1 MKRHLTLLILG
12 TLLFSIS
19 LRAQTQLNEV
29 VVSSPRLNV
38 PFSEDSKSVTVI
50 TAKQIAETPVTSLAD
65 LLRFQ
70 AGVDV
75 LQQGIEGANADIYL
89 RGGTYSQVLL
99 LIDGIRVDDP
109 QTGHHTL
116 NSALPLEVIE
126 RIEIV
131 KGPAARIY
139 GQNAFTGA
147 INIVTKKVGSNK
159 VTLTDRI
166 GSFDTDQF
174 GITAQHAGEKL
185 QHIAH
190 VSLQESDGYRYNT
203 DFQNFNVFTKSNLAA
218 GANRLSLMTMFTERK
233 FGANGFYRATSAK
246 DQYEE
251 TQSSLV
257 ALTSTVSSENQKWT
271 WTTRVFWKRGQ
282 DEYVYVRSNPSV
294 FRNLHI
300 TNRLGAS
307 VDVKN
312 TNAWGAT
319 GVGVELSSVNIQS
332 NNLGDRNRTITHLFF
347 EHRFSSGTLD
357 ITPGFAWSNYS
368 DMGGFFYPGIDVGYR
383 LGQNLKLTYN
393 TGYTYRIPTYTDLY
407 YLSPTTKGNANLLP
421 EEALS
426 HEISLR
432 YKAKNWSI
440 ETAIFKRNG
449 ENLIDFVKKS
459 PNDEAWIAENISG
472 KITTVGGELN
482 AQWRYRIGKQTY
494 SLGVSYAYLEDDYI
508 KSVYSKYALN
518 FLKHDVNVNLTKQFT
533 PRFTSTASYRYA
545 KRALGENYQLFNL
558 QLSYTLNT
566 KWRMEL
572 QGRNL
577 FDVTYFENL
586 IPMPKAHGLISLH
599 YTL

>member
-1 MKRHLTLLILG
+1 MKRSNIILYCCTLT
-12 TLLFSIS
+12 FS
-19 LRAQTQLNEV
+19 LVLTAQTQLNEV
-29 VVSSPRLNV
+29 VVSSPRLNI

-50 TAKQIAETPVTSLAD
+50 TAEQIANIPVTSLAD

-116 NSALPLEVIE
+116 NSALPLDVIE

-147 INIVTKKVGSNK
+147 INIVTKMADASK
-159 VTLTDRI
+159 VTFTNQK
-166 GSFDTDQF
+166 GSFGTDQF
-174 GITAQHAGEKL
+174 GITAQHTGEKL

-190 VSLQESDGYRYNT
+190 ASLQESDGYRYNT
-203 DFQNFNVFTKSNLAA
+203 DFQNFHVFTKSNLAI
-218 GANRLSLMTMFTERK
+218 GANQLSLMTMFTERK
-233 FGANGFYRATSAK
+233 FGANGFYRAVTAI

-257 ALTSTVSSENQKWT
+257 ALTNTIASENQKWV
-271 WTTRVFWKRGQ
+271 WTPRVFWKRGQ
-282 DEYVYVRSNPSV
+282 DEYIYIRNNPSV

-319 GVGVELSSVNIQS
+319 GLGVEFSSVNIQS
-332 NNLGDRNRTITHLFF
+332 NNLGDKNRSITHLFF
-347 EHRFSSGTLD
+347 EHRFSSGALD
-357 ITPGFAWSNYS
+357 ITPGFAWSNYT
-368 DMGGFFYPGIDVGYR
+368 DMGDFFYPGIDVGYR

-393 TGYTYRIPTYTDLY
+393 TGYTYRIPTYTDLFY
-407 YLSPTTKGNANLLP
+407 SSRTTKGYADLLP

-426 HEISLR
+426 HEVSLR
-432 YKAKNWSI
+432 YKAKNWSV
-440 ETAIFKRNG
+440 ETAVFKRDG
-449 ENLIDFVKKS
+449 ENLIDFVKQS
-459 PNDEAWIAENISG
+459 PSDEAWIAENISG
-472 KITTVGGELN
+472 KITTIGGELN
-482 AQWRYRIGKQTY
+482 AEWRYRIGKQTH
-494 SLGVSYAYLEDDYI
+494 SLALSYAYLEDDYI

-518 FLKHDVNVNLTKQFT
+518 FLKHDVNINLTKQFT
-533 PRFTSTASYRYA
+533 SRFASTASYRYA

-558 QLSYTLNT
+558 QLSYTVAPN
-566 KWRMEL
+566 WRMEL

-577 FDVTYFENL
+577 FDVTYYENL
-586 IPMPKAHGLISLH
+586 IPMPKAHGLISLQ

>member
-1 MKRHLTLLILG
+1 MNILKPFLG
-12 TLLFSIS
+12 LVFIWITSNGF
-19 LRAQTQLNEV
+19 AQTQLNEV
-29 VVSSPRLNV
+29 VVSSPRLNI

-75 LQQGIEGANADIYL
+75 LQQGLEGANADIYL

-147 INIVTKKVGSNK
+147 INIVTKKVDTSK
-159 VTLTDRI
+159 VTLTERI

-203 DFQNFNVFTKSNLAA
+203 DFQNFHVFTKSNLDV
-218 GANRLSLMTMFTERK
+218 GTNRLSLMTMFTERK
-233 FGANGFYRATSAK
+233 FGANGFYRAITAK

-257 ALTSTVSSENQKWT
+257 ALTSTIASENQKWT
-271 WTTRVFWKRGQ
+271 WTPRIFWKRGQ
-282 DEYVYVRSNPSV
+282 DEYIYFRNNPSGG
-294 FRNLHI
+294 RNFHI

-312 TNAWGAT
+312 TNTWGAT
-319 GVGVELSSVNIQS
+319 GLGVEFSNVNIQS
-332 NNLGDRNRTITHLFF
+332 NNIGDKNRTIAHLFF
-347 EHRFSSGTLD
+347 EHRFTTGALD

-368 DMGGFFYPGIDVGYR
+368 DMGDFFYPGIDMGYR

-407 YLSPTTKGNANLLP
+407 YLSTTTIGNPDLLP

-432 YKAKNWSI
+432 YKGKNFSI
-440 ETAIFKRNG
+440 ETAVFKRDG
-449 ENLIDFVKKS
+449 ENLIDFVKQS
-459 PNDEAWIAENISG
+459 PSDTAWVAENISG

-482 AQWRYRIGKQTY
+482 AQWRYRIGKQTHT
-494 SLGVSYAYLEDDYI
+494 LGVSYAYLEDDYI

-518 FLKHDVNVNLTKQFT
+518 FLQDDININLTKQFT
-533 PRFTSTASYRYA
+533 SRFASTASYRYA

-558 QLSYTLNT
+558 QLTYTLNS

>member
-1 MKRHLTLLILG
+1 MKHQIALFVLG
-12 TLLFSIS
+12 GIFFTIS
-19 LRAQTQLNEV
+19 LVAQTQLDEV
-29 VVSSPRLNV
+29 VVSSPRLNI

-50 TAKQIAETPVTSLAD
+50 TAKQIADAPVTSLAD

-70 AGVDV
+70 AGIDV
-75 LQQGIEGANADIYL
+75 LQQGVEGANADIYL

-147 INIVTKKVGSNK
+147 INIVTKKVDDSK

-174 GITAQHAGEKL
+174 GVTAQHAGEKV

-203 DFQNFNVFTKSNLAA
+203 DFQNFHVFTKSNLAP
-218 GANRLSLMTMFTERK
+218 GTNRLSLMTMFTERK
-233 FGANGFYRATSAK
+233 FGANGFYRAVTAK

-257 ALTSTVSSENQKWT
+257 ALTSAVSSENQKWI
-271 WTTRVFWKRGQ
+271 WTPRVFWKRGQ
-282 DEYVYVRSNPSV
+282 DEYVYIRSNPSV
-294 FRNLHI
+294 FRNVHI

-319 GVGVELSSVNIQS
+319 GLGIEFSTVNIQS
-332 NNLGDRNRTITHLFF
+332 NNLGDKNRSIAHLFF
-347 EHRFSSGTLD
+347 EHRFSTGTID

-368 DMGGFFYPGIDVGYR
+368 DMGDFFYPGIDVGYR
-383 LGQNLKLTYN
+383 LGQNLKLTFN
-393 TGYTYRIPTYTDLY
+393 TGYTYRIPTYTDLFY
-407 YLSPTTKGNANLLP
+407 VSSTTIGNPDLMP

-426 HEISLR
+426 HEVSLR
-432 YKAKNWSI
+432 YKTSNWSI
-440 ETAIFKRNG
+440 ETSVFKRDG

-459 PNDEAWIAENISG
+459 PSDVAWVAENISG
-472 KITTVGGELN
+472 KITTIGGELSTE
-482 AQWRYRIGKQTY
+482 WRYRIGKQTHT
-494 SLGVSYAYLEDDYI
+494 LALSYAYLEDDYI

-518 FLKHDVNVNLTKQFT
+518 FLRHDVNVNLTKQLT
-533 PRFTSTASYRYA
+533 PRCTSTASYRYA
-545 KRALGENYQLFNL
+545 KRALGDNYQLFNL
-558 QLSYTLNT
+558 QLSYSLDS
-566 KWRMEL
+566 KWRIEL

-586 IPMPKAHGLISLH
+586 IPMPKAHGLISLY

>member
-1 MKRHLTLLILG
+1 MKHQIALFVLG
-12 TLLFSIS
+12 GIFFTIS
-19 LRAQTQLNEV
+19 LVAQTQLDEV
-29 VVSSPRLNV
+29 VVSSPRLNI

-50 TAKQIAETPVTSLAD
+50 TAKQIADAPVTSLAD

-70 AGVDV
+70 AGIDV
-75 LQQGIEGANADIYL
+75 LQQGVEGANADIYL

-147 INIVTKKVGSNK
+147 INIVTKKVDDSK

-174 GITAQHAGEKL
+174 GVTAQHAGEKV

-203 DFQNFNVFTKSNLAA
+203 DFQNFHVFTKSNLAP
-218 GANRLSLMTMFTERK
+218 GTNRLSLMTMFTERK
-233 FGANGFYRATSAK
+233 FGANGFYRAVTAK

-257 ALTSTVSSENQKWT
+257 ALTSAVSSENQKWI
-271 WTTRVFWKRGQ
+271 WTPRVFWKRGQ
-282 DEYVYVRSNPSV
+282 DEYVYIRSNPSV
-294 FRNLHI
+294 FRNVHI

-319 GVGVELSSVNIQS
+319 GLGIEFSTVNIQS
-332 NNLGDRNRTITHLFF
+332 NNLGDKNRSIAHLFF
-347 EHRFSSGTLD
+347 EHRFSTGTID

-368 DMGGFFYPGIDVGYR
+368 DMGDFFYPGIDVGYR
-383 LGQNLKLTYN
+383 LGQNLKLTFN
-393 TGYTYRIPTYTDLY
+393 TGYTYRIPTYTDLFY
-407 YLSPTTKGNANLLP
+407 VSPTTIGNPDLMP

-426 HEISLR
+426 HEVSLR
-432 YKAKNWSI
+432 YKTNNWSI
-440 ETAIFKRNG
+440 ETSVFKRDG

-459 PNDEAWIAENISG
+459 PSDVAWVAENISG
-472 KITTVGGELN
+472 KITTIGGELSTE
-482 AQWRYRIGKQTY
+482 WRYRIGKQTHT
-494 SLGVSYAYLEDDYI
+494 LALSYAYLEDDYI

-518 FLKHDVNVNLTKQFT
+518 FLRHDVNVNLTKQLT
-533 PRFTSTASYRYA
+533 PRCTSTASYRYA
-545 KRALGENYQLFNL
+545 KRALGDNYQLFNL
-558 QLSYTLNT
+558 QLSYSLDS
-566 KWRMEL
+566 KWRIEL

-586 IPMPKAHGLISLH
+586 IPMPKAHGLISLY

>member
-1 MKRHLTLLILG
+1 M
-12 TLLFSIS
+12 
-19 LRAQTQLNEV
+19 
-29 VVSSPRLNV
+29 
-38 PFSEDSKSVTVI
+38 
-50 TAKQIAETPVTSLAD
+50 
-65 LLRFQ
+65 
-70 AGVDV
+70 DV
-75 LQQGIEGANADIYL
+75 LQQGLEGANADIYL

-147 INIVTKKVGSNK
+147 INIVTKKVDTSK

-203 DFQNFNVFTKSNLAA
+203 DFQNFHVFTKSNLDV
-218 GANRLSLMTMFTERK
+218 GTNRLSLMTMFTERK
-233 FGANGFYRATSAK
+233 FGANGFYRAITAK

-257 ALTSTVSSENQKWT
+257 ALTSTIASENQKWT
-271 WTTRVFWKRGQ
+271 WTPRIFWKRGQ
-282 DEYVYVRSNPSV
+282 DEYIYIRNNPSV

-300 TNRLGAS
+300 TNRLGTS
-307 VDVKN
+307 VDLKN

-319 GVGVELSSVNIQS
+319 GLGVEFSSVNIQS
-332 NNLGDRNRTITHLFF
+332 NNLGDKNRTIAHLFF
-347 EHRFSSGTLD
+347 EHRFTTGALD

-368 DMGGFFYPGIDVGYR
+368 DMGDFFYPGIDMGYR

-407 YLSPTTKGNANLLP
+407 YLSTTTIGNPDLLP

-432 YKAKNWSI
+432 YKGKNFSI
-440 ETAIFKRNG
+440 ETAVFKRDG
-449 ENLIDFVKKS
+449 ENLIDFVKQS
-459 PNDEAWIAENISG
+459 PSDTAWVAENISG

-482 AQWRYRIGKQTY
+482 AQWRYRIGKQTHT
-494 SLGVSYAYLEDDYI
+494 LGVSYAYLEDDYI

-518 FLKHDVNVNLTKQFT
+518 FLQHDININLTKQFT
-533 PRFTSTASYRYA
+533 SRFASTASYRYA

-558 QLSYTLNT
+558 QLTYTLNS

>member
-1 MKRHLTLLILG
+1 MKHQIALFVLG
-12 TLLFSIS
+12 GIFFTIS
-19 LRAQTQLNEV
+19 LVAQTQLDEV
-29 VVSSPRLNV
+29 VVSSPRLNI

-50 TAKQIAETPVTSLAD
+50 TAKQIADAPVTSLAD

-70 AGVDV
+70 AGIDV
-75 LQQGIEGANADIYL
+75 LQQGVEGANADIYL

-147 INIVTKKVGSNK
+147 INIVTKKVDDSK

-174 GITAQHAGEKL
+174 GVTAQHAGEKV

-203 DFQNFNVFTKSNLAA
+203 DFQNFHVFTKSNLAP
-218 GANRLSLMTMFTERK
+218 GTNRLSLMTMFTERK
-233 FGANGFYRATSAK
+233 FGANGFYRAVTAK

-257 ALTSTVSSENQKWT
+257 ALTSAVSSENQKWI
-271 WTTRVFWKRGQ
+271 WTPRVFWKRGQ
-282 DEYVYVRSNPSV
+282 DEYVYIRSNPSV
-294 FRNLHI
+294 FRNVHI

-319 GVGVELSSVNIQS
+319 GLGIEFSTVNIQS
-332 NNLGDRNRTITHLFF
+332 NNLGDKNRSIAHLFF
-347 EHRFSSGTLD
+347 EHRFSTGTID
-357 ITPGFAWSNYS
+357 ITPGFAWSNYT
-368 DMGGFFYPGIDVGYR
+368 DMGDFFYPGIDVGYR
-383 LGQNLKLTYN
+383 LGQNLKLTFN
-393 TGYTYRIPTYTDLY
+393 TGYTYRIPTYTDLFY
-407 YLSPTTKGNANLLP
+407 VSSTTIGNPDLMP

-426 HEISLR
+426 HEVSLR
-432 YKAKNWSI
+432 YKTSNWSI
-440 ETAIFKRNG
+440 ETSVFKRDG

-459 PNDEAWIAENISG
+459 PSDVAWVAENISG
-472 KITTVGGELN
+472 KITTIGGELSTE
-482 AQWRYRIGKQTY
+482 WRYRIGKQTHT
-494 SLGVSYAYLEDDYI
+494 LALSYAYLEDDYI

-518 FLKHDVNVNLTKQFT
+518 FLRHDVNVNLSKQLT
-533 PRFTSTASYRYA
+533 PRCTSTASYRYA
-545 KRALGENYQLFNL
+545 KRALGDNYQLFNL
-558 QLSYTLNT
+558 QLSYSLDS
-566 KWRMEL
+566 KWRVEL

-586 IPMPKAHGLISLH
+586 IPMPRAHGLISLY

>member
-1 MKRHLTLLILG
+1 MKHQIALFVLG
-12 TLLFSIS
+12 GIFFTIS
-19 LRAQTQLNEV
+19 LVAQTQLDEV
-29 VVSSPRLNV
+29 VVSSPRLNI

-50 TAKQIAETPVTSLAD
+50 TAKQIADAPVTSLAD

-70 AGVDV
+70 AGIDV
-75 LQQGIEGANADIYL
+75 LQQGVEGANADIYL

-147 INIVTKKVGSNK
+147 INIVTKKVDDSK

-174 GITAQHAGEKL
+174 GVTAQHAGEKV

-203 DFQNFNVFTKSNLAA
+203 DFQNFHVFTKSNLAPET
-218 GANRLSLMTMFTERK
+218 NRLSLMTMFTERK
-233 FGANGFYRATSAK
+233 FGANGFYRAVTAK

-257 ALTSTVSSENQKWT
+257 ALTSAVSSENQKWI
-271 WTTRVFWKRGQ
+271 WTPRVFWKRGQ
-282 DEYVYVRSNPSV
+282 DEYVYIRSNPSV
-294 FRNLHI
+294 FRNVHI

-319 GVGVELSSVNIQS
+319 GLGIEFSTVNIQS
-332 NNLGDRNRTITHLFF
+332 NNLGDKNRSIAHLFF
-347 EHRFSSGTLD
+347 EHRFSSGTID

-368 DMGGFFYPGIDVGYR
+368 DMGDFFYPGIDVGYR
-383 LGQNLKLTYN
+383 IGQNLKLTFN
-393 TGYTYRIPTYTDLY
+393 TGYTYRIPTYTDLFY
-407 YLSPTTKGNANLLP
+407 VSSTTIGNPDLMP

-426 HEISLR
+426 HEVSLR
-432 YKAKNWSI
+432 YKTSNWSI
-440 ETAIFKRNG
+440 ETSVFKRDG

-459 PNDEAWIAENISG
+459 PSDVAWVAENISG
-472 KITTVGGELN
+472 KITTIGGELST
-482 AQWRYRIGKQTY
+482 QWRYRIGKQTHT
-494 SLGVSYAYLEDDYI
+494 LALSYAYLEDDYI

-518 FLKHDVNVNLTKQFT
+518 FLRHDVNVNLTKQLT
-533 PRFTSTASYRYA
+533 PRCTSTASYRYA

-558 QLSYTLNT
+558 QLSYSLDSR
-566 KWRMEL
+566 WRVEL

-586 IPMPKAHGLISLH
+586 IPMPKAHGLISLY

>member
-1 MKRHLTLLILG
+1 MKHQIALFVLG
-12 TLLFSIS
+12 GIFFTIS

-29 VVSSPRLNV
+29 VVSSPRLNI

-50 TAKQIAETPVTSLAD
+50 TAKQIADAPSTSLAD

-70 AGVDV
+70 AGIDV
-75 LQQGIEGANADIYL
+75 LQQGVEGANADIYL

-147 INIVTKKVGSNK
+147 INVVTKKVDDSK

-174 GITAQHAGEKL
+174 GVTAQHAGEKV

-203 DFQNFNVFTKSNLAA
+203 DFQNFHVFTKSNLAPET
-218 GANRLSLMTMFTERK
+218 NRLSLMTMFTERK
-233 FGANGFYRATSAK
+233 FGANGFYRAVTAK

-257 ALTSTVSSENQKWT
+257 ALTSAVSSENQKWI
-271 WTTRVFWKRGQ
+271 WTPRVFWKRGQ
-282 DEYVYVRSNPSV
+282 DEYVYIRSNPSV
-294 FRNLHI
+294 FRNVHI

-319 GVGVELSSVNIQS
+319 GLGIEFSTVNIQS
-332 NNLGDRNRTITHLFF
+332 NNLGDKNRSIAHLFF
-347 EHRFSSGTLD
+347 EHRFSSGTID

-368 DMGGFFYPGIDVGYR
+368 DMGDFFYPGIDVGYR
-383 LGQNLKLTYN
+383 IGQNLKLTFN
-393 TGYTYRIPTYTDLY
+393 TGYTYRIPTYTDLFY
-407 YLSPTTKGNANLLP
+407 VSSTTIGNPDLMP

-426 HEISLR
+426 HEVSLR
-432 YKAKNWSI
+432 YKTSNWSI
-440 ETAIFKRNG
+440 ETSVFKRDG

-459 PNDEAWIAENISG
+459 PSDVAWVAENISG
-472 KITTVGGELN
+472 KITTIGGELST
-482 AQWRYRIGKQTY
+482 QWRYRIGKQTHT
-494 SLGVSYAYLEDDYI
+494 LALSYAYLEDDYI

-518 FLKHDVNVNLTKQFT
+518 FLRHDVNVNLTKQLT
-533 PRFTSTASYRYA
+533 PRCTSTASYRYA

-558 QLSYTLNT
+558 QLSYSLDSR
-566 KWRMEL
+566 WRVEL

-586 IPMPKAHGLISLH
+586 IPMPKAHGLISLY

>member
-1 MKRHLTLLILG
+1 MKHQIALFVLG
-12 TLLFSIS
+12 GIFFTIS

-29 VVSSPRLNV
+29 VVSSPRLNI

-50 TAKQIAETPVTSLAD
+50 TAKQIADAPSTSLAD

-70 AGVDV
+70 AGIDV
-75 LQQGIEGANADIYL
+75 LQQGVEGANADIYL

-147 INIVTKKVGSNK
+147 INIVTKKVDDSK

-174 GITAQHAGEKL
+174 GVTAQHAGEKV

-203 DFQNFNVFTKSNLAA
+203 DFQNFHVFTKSNLAP
-218 GANRLSLMTMFTERK
+218 GTNRLSLMTMFTERK
-233 FGANGFYRATSAK
+233 FGANGFYRAVTAK

-257 ALTSTVSSENQKWT
+257 ALTSAVSSENQKWI
-271 WTTRVFWKRGQ
+271 WTPRVFWKRGQ
-282 DEYVYVRSNPSV
+282 DEYVYIRSNPSV
-294 FRNLHI
+294 FRNVHI

-319 GVGVELSSVNIQS
+319 GLGIEFSTVNIQS
-332 NNLGDRNRTITHLFF
+332 NNLGDKNRSIAHLFF
-347 EHRFSSGTLD
+347 EHRFSTGTID

-368 DMGGFFYPGIDVGYR
+368 DMGDFFYPGIDVGYR
-383 LGQNLKLTYN
+383 LGQNLKLTFN
-393 TGYTYRIPTYTDLY
+393 TGYTYRIPTYTDLFY
-407 YLSPTTKGNANLLP
+407 VSPTTIGNPDLMP

-426 HEISLR
+426 HEVSLR
-432 YKAKNWSI
+432 YKTNNWSI
-440 ETAIFKRNG
+440 ETSVFKRDG

-459 PNDEAWIAENISG
+459 PSDVAWVAENISG
-472 KITTVGGELN
+472 KITTIGGELST
-482 AQWRYRIGKQTY
+482 QWRYRIGKQTHT
-494 SLGVSYAYLEDDYI
+494 LALSYAYLEDDYI

-518 FLKHDVNVNLTKQFT
+518 FLRHDVNVNLTKQLT
-533 PRFTSTASYRYA
+533 PRCTSTASYRYA
-545 KRALGENYQLFNL
+545 KRALGDNYQLFNL
-558 QLSYTLNT
+558 QLSYSLDS
-566 KWRMEL
+566 KWRIEL

-586 IPMPKAHGLISLH
+586 IPMPKAHGLISLY

>member
-1 MKRHLTLLILG
+1 MKR
-12 TLLFSIS
+12 FSIILYLFAIMFS
-19 LRAQTQLNEV
+19 LVLTAQTQLNEV
-29 VVSSPRLNV
+29 VVSSPRLNI

-50 TAKQIAETPVTSLAD
+50 TAEQIANIAVTSLAD

-116 NSALPLEVIE
+116 NSALPLDVIE

-147 INIVTKKVGSNK
+147 INIVTKMADASKVNFTNQK
-159 VTLTDRI
+159 
-166 GSFDTDQF
+166 GSFGTDQF
-174 GITAQHAGEKL
+174 GITAQHTGEKL

-190 VSLQESDGYRYNT
+190 ASLQESDGYRYNT
-203 DFQNFNVFTKSNLAA
+203 DFQNFHVFTKSNLAI
-218 GANRLSLMTMFTERK
+218 GANQLSLMTMFTERK
-233 FGANGFYRATSAK
+233 FGANGFYRAVTAI

-257 ALTSTVSSENQKWT
+257 ALTNTIASENQKWV
-271 WTTRVFWKRGQ
+271 WTPRVFWKRGQ
-282 DEYVYVRSNPSV
+282 DEYIYIRNNPSV

-319 GVGVELSSVNIQS
+319 GLGVEFSSVNIQS
-332 NNLGDRNRTITHLFF
+332 NNLGDKNRSIIHLFF
-347 EHRFSSGTLD
+347 EHRFSSGALD
-357 ITPGFAWSNYS
+357 ITPGFAWSNYT
-368 DMGGFFYPGIDVGYR
+368 DMGDFFYPGIDVGYR

-393 TGYTYRIPTYTDLY
+393 TGYTYRIPTYTDLFY
-407 YLSPTTKGNANLLP
+407 SSRTTKGYADLLP

-426 HEISLR
+426 HEVSLR
-432 YKAKNWSI
+432 YKAKNWSV
-440 ETAIFKRNG
+440 ETAVFKRDG
-449 ENLIDFVKKS
+449 ENLIDFVKQS
-459 PNDEAWIAENISG
+459 PSDEAWIAENISG
-472 KITTVGGELN
+472 KITTIGGELN
-482 AQWRYRIGKQTY
+482 AEWRYRIGKQTH
-494 SLGVSYAYLEDDYI
+494 SLALSYAYLEDDYI

-518 FLKHDVNVNLTKQFT
+518 FLKHDVNINLTKQFT
-533 PRFTSTASYRYA
+533 SRFASTASYRYA

-558 QLSYTLNT
+558 QLSYTVAPN
-566 KWRMEL
+566 WRMQL

-577 FDVTYFENL
+577 FDVTYYENL
-586 IPMPKAHGLISLH
+586 IPMPKAHGLISLQ

>member
-1 MKRHLTLLILG
+1 MKRQIALLVLG
-12 TLLFSIS
+12 GIFFSIS
-19 LRAQTQLNEV
+19 IVAQTQLSEV
-29 VVSSPRLNV
+29 VVSSPRLNI

-50 TAKQIAETPVTSLAD
+50 TAKQIADAPVTSLAD

-70 AGVDV
+70 AGIDV
-75 LQQGIEGANADIYL
+75 LQQGVEGANADIYL

-147 INIVTKKVGSNK
+147 INIVTKKVDDSK

-174 GITAQHAGEKL
+174 GVTAQYAGEKV

-203 DFQNFNVFTKSNLAA
+203 DFQNFHVFTKSNLAP
-218 GANRLSLMTMFTERK
+218 GSNRLSLMTMFTERK
-233 FGANGFYRATSAK
+233 FGANGFYRAVTAK

-257 ALTSTVSSENQKWT
+257 ALTSAVSSENQKWI
-271 WTTRVFWKRGQ
+271 WTPRVFWKRGQ
-282 DEYVYVRSNPSV
+282 DEYVYIRSNPSV
-294 FRNLHI
+294 FRNVHI

-319 GVGVELSSVNIQS
+319 GLGVEFSTVNIQS
-332 NNLGDRNRTITHLFF
+332 NNLGDKNRSIAHLFF
-347 EHRFSSGTLD
+347 EHRFSSGTID

-368 DMGGFFYPGIDVGYR
+368 DMGDFFYPGIDVGYR
-383 LGQNLKLTYN
+383 LGQNLKLTFN
-393 TGYTYRIPTYTDLY
+393 TGYTYRIPTYTDLFY
-407 YLSPTTKGNANLLP
+407 VSSTTIGNPDLMP

-426 HEISLR
+426 HEVSLR
-432 YKAKNWSI
+432 YKTRNWSI
-440 ETAIFKRNG
+440 ETSVFKRDG

-459 PNDEAWIAENISG
+459 PSDEAWVAENISG
-472 KITTVGGELN
+472 KITTIGGELSTE
-482 AQWRYRIGKQTY
+482 WRYRIGKQTHT
-494 SLGVSYAYLEDDYI
+494 LALSYAYLEDDYI

-518 FLKHDVNVNLTKQFT
+518 FLRHDVNVNLTKQLT
-533 PRFTSTASYRYA
+533 PRCTSTASYRYA
-545 KRALGENYQLFNL
+545 KRALGDNYQLFNL
-558 QLSYTLNT
+558 QLSYSLDTM
-566 KWRMEL
+566 WRVEL

>member
-38 PFSEDSKSVTVI
+38 PFSEDSKSVKVI

-174 GITAQHAGEKL
+174 GITAQRAGEKL

-203 DFQNFNVFTKSNLAA
+203 DFQNFHVFTKSDLAA
-218 GANRLSLMTMFTERK
+218 GANRLSLMTMFSERK

-257 ALTSTVSSENQKWT
+257 SLTSTVSSENQKWT
-271 WTTRVFWKRGQ
+271 WTPRLFWKRGQ
-282 DEYVYVRSNPSV
+282 DEYVYIRSNPSV

-332 NNLGDRNRTITHLFF
+332 NNLGDRNRTIAHLFF
-347 EHRFSSGTLD
+347 EHRFSSGALD

-393 TGYTYRIPTYTDLY
+393 TGYTYRIP
-407 YLSPTTKGNANLLP
+407 
-421 EEALS
+421 
-426 HEISLR
+426 
-432 YKAKNWSI
+432 
-440 ETAIFKRNG
+440 
-449 ENLIDFVKKS
+449 
-459 PNDEAWIAENISG
+459 
-472 KITTVGGELN
+472 
-482 AQWRYRIGKQTY
+482 
-494 SLGVSYAYLEDDYI
+494 
-508 KSVYSKYALN
+508 
-518 FLKHDVNVNLTKQFT
+518 
-533 PRFTSTASYRYA
+533 
-545 KRALGENYQLFNL
+545 
-558 QLSYTLNT
+558 
-566 KWRMEL
+566 
-572 QGRNL
+572 
-577 FDVTYFENL
+577 
-586 IPMPKAHGLISLH
+586 
-599 YTL
+599 

>member
-1 MKRHLTLLILG
+1 MSILKPIFG
-12 TLLFSIS
+12 VVFISIAS
-19 LRAQTQLNEV
+19 FGFAQTQLNEV
-29 VVSSPRLNV
+29 VVSSPRLNI

-75 LQQGIEGANADIYL
+75 LQQGVEGANADIYL

-147 INIVTKKVGSNK
+147 INIVTKKVDTSK

-203 DFQNFNVFTKSNLAA
+203 DFQNFHVFTKSNLDVET
-218 GANRLSLMTMFTERK
+218 NQLSLMTMFTERK
-233 FGANGFYRATSAK
+233 FGANGFYRAVTAK

-251 TQSSLV
+251 TQSSLL
-257 ALTSTVSSENQKWT
+257 ALTSTIASENQKWT
-271 WTTRVFWKRGQ
+271 WTPRIFWKRGQ
-282 DEYVYVRSNPSV
+282 DEYIYIRNNPSV

-319 GVGVELSSVNIQS
+319 GLGVEFSNVNIQS
-332 NNLGDRNRTITHLFF
+332 NNLGDQNRTIAHLFF
-347 EHRFSSGTLD
+347 EHRFTAGALD

-368 DMGGFFYPGIDVGYR
+368 DMGDFFYPGIDMGYR
-383 LGQNLKLTYN
+383 LGQNFKLTYN

-407 YLSPTTKGNANLLP
+407 YISTTTIGNSDLLP

-432 YKAKNWSI
+432 YKGKNFSI
-440 ETAIFKRNG
+440 ETAVFKRDG
-449 ENLIDFVKKS
+449 ENLIDFVKQS
-459 PNDEAWIAENISG
+459 PSDTAWVAENISG

-482 AQWRYRIGKQTY
+482 AQWRYRIGKQTHA
-494 SLGVSYAYLEDDYI
+494 LGVSYAYLEDDYI

-518 FLKHDVNVNLTKQFT
+518 FLKHDININLTKQFT
-533 PRFTSTASYRYA
+533 SRFASTASYRYA
-545 KRALGENYQLFNL
+545 KRALGEHYQLFNL
-558 QLSYTLNT
+558 QLTYTLNS

>member
-1 MKRHLTLLILG
+1 MKRQIALLVLG
-12 TLLFSIS
+12 GIFFSIS
-19 LRAQTQLNEV
+19 IVAQTQLSEV
-29 VVSSPRLNV
+29 VVSSPRLNI

-50 TAKQIAETPVTSLAD
+50 TAKQIADAPVTSLAD

-70 AGVDV
+70 AGIDV
-75 LQQGIEGANADIYL
+75 LQQGVEGANADIYL

-147 INIVTKKVGSNK
+147 INIVTKKVDDSK

-174 GITAQHAGEKL
+174 GVTAQYAGEKV

-203 DFQNFNVFTKSNLAA
+203 DFQNFHVFTKSNLAP
-218 GANRLSLMTMFTERK
+218 GSNRLSLMTMFTERK
-233 FGANGFYRATSAK
+233 FGANGFYRAVTAK

-257 ALTSTVSSENQKWT
+257 ALTSAVSSENQKWI
-271 WTTRVFWKRGQ
+271 WTPRVFWKRGQ
-282 DEYVYVRSNPSV
+282 DEYVYIRSNPSV
-294 FRNLHI
+294 FRNVHI

-319 GVGVELSSVNIQS
+319 GLGVEFSTVNIQS
-332 NNLGDRNRTITHLFF
+332 NNLGDKNRSIAHLFF
-347 EHRFSSGTLD
+347 EHRFSTGTID

-368 DMGGFFYPGIDVGYR
+368 DMGDFFYPGIDVGYR
-383 LGQNLKLTYN
+383 LGQNLKLTFN
-393 TGYTYRIPTYTDLY
+393 TGYTYRIPTYTDLFY
-407 YLSPTTKGNANLLP
+407 VSSTTIGNPDLMP

-426 HEISLR
+426 HEVSLR
-432 YKAKNWSI
+432 YKTRNWSI
-440 ETAIFKRNG
+440 ETSVFKRDG
-449 ENLIDFVKKS
+449 ENLIDFVEKS
-459 PNDEAWIAENISG
+459 PSDEAWVAENISG
-472 KITTVGGELN
+472 KITTIGGELSTE
-482 AQWRYRIGKQTY
+482 WRYRIGKQTHT
-494 SLGVSYAYLEDDYI
+494 LALSYAYLEDDYI

-518 FLKHDVNVNLTKQFT
+518 FLRHDVNVNLTKQLT
-533 PRFTSTASYRYA
+533 PRCTSTASYRYA

-558 QLSYTLNT
+558 QLSYSLDS
-566 KWRMEL
+566 KWRVEL

>member
-1 MKRHLTLLILG
+1 MKRQIALLVLG
-12 TLLFSIS
+12 GIFFSIS
-19 LRAQTQLNEV
+19 IVAQTQLSEV
-29 VVSSPRLNV
+29 VVSSPRLNI

-50 TAKQIAETPVTSLAD
+50 TAKQIADAPVTSLAD

-70 AGVDV
+70 AGIDV
-75 LQQGIEGANADIYL
+75 LQQGVEGANADIYL

-147 INIVTKKVGSNK
+147 INIVTKKVDDSK

-174 GITAQHAGEKL
+174 GVTAQYAGEKV

-203 DFQNFNVFTKSNLAA
+203 DFQNFHVFTKSNLAP
-218 GANRLSLMTMFTERK
+218 GSNRLSLMTMFTERK
-233 FGANGFYRATSAK
+233 FGANGFYRAVTAK

-257 ALTSTVSSENQKWT
+257 ALTSAVSSENQKWI
-271 WTTRVFWKRGQ
+271 WTPRVFWKRGQ
-282 DEYVYVRSNPSV
+282 DEYVYIRSNPSV
-294 FRNLHI
+294 FRNVHI

-319 GVGVELSSVNIQS
+319 GLGVEFSTVNIQS
-332 NNLGDRNRTITHLFF
+332 NNLGDKNRSIAHLFF
-347 EHRFSSGTLD
+347 EHRFSTGTID

-368 DMGGFFYPGIDVGYR
+368 DMGDFFYPGIDVGYR
-383 LGQNLKLTYN
+383 LGQNLKLTFN
-393 TGYTYRIPTYTDLY
+393 TGYTYRIPTYTDLFY
-407 YLSPTTKGNANLLP
+407 VSSTTIGNPDLMP

-426 HEISLR
+426 HEVSLR
-432 YKAKNWSI
+432 YKTRNWSI
-440 ETAIFKRNG
+440 ETSVFKRDG
-449 ENLIDFVKKS
+449 ENLIDFVEKS
-459 PNDEAWIAENISG
+459 PSDEAWVAENISG
-472 KITTVGGELN
+472 KITTIGGELSTE
-482 AQWRYRIGKQTY
+482 WRYRIGKQTHT
-494 SLGVSYAYLEDDYI
+494 LALSYAYLEDDYI

-518 FLKHDVNVNLTKQFT
+518 FLRHDVNVNLTKQLT
-533 PRFTSTASYRYA
+533 PRCTSTVSYRYA

-558 QLSYTLNT
+558 QLSYSLDS
-566 KWRMEL
+566 KCRVEL

>member
-1 MKRHLTLLILG
+1 MKRQIALLVLG
-12 TLLFSIS
+12 GIFFSIS
-19 LRAQTQLNEV
+19 IVAQTQLSEV
-29 VVSSPRLNV
+29 VVSSPRLNI

-50 TAKQIAETPVTSLAD
+50 TAKQIADAPVTSLAD

-70 AGVDV
+70 AGIDV
-75 LQQGIEGANADIYL
+75 LQQGVEGANADIYL

-147 INIVTKKVGSNK
+147 INIVTKKVDDSK

-174 GITAQHAGEKL
+174 GVTAQYAGEKV

-203 DFQNFNVFTKSNLAA
+203 DFQNFHVFTKSNLAP
-218 GANRLSLMTMFTERK
+218 GSNRLSLMTMFTERK
-233 FGANGFYRATSAK
+233 FGANGFYRAVTAK

-257 ALTSTVSSENQKWT
+257 ALTSAVSSENQKWI
-271 WTTRVFWKRGQ
+271 WTPRVFWKRGQ
-282 DEYVYVRSNPSV
+282 DEYVYIRSNPSV
-294 FRNLHI
+294 FRNVHI

-319 GVGVELSSVNIQS
+319 GLGVEFSTVNIQS
-332 NNLGDRNRTITHLFF
+332 NNLGDKNRSIAHLFF
-347 EHRFSSGTLD
+347 EHRFSTGTID

-368 DMGGFFYPGIDVGYR
+368 DMGDFFYPGIDVGYR
-383 LGQNLKLTYN
+383 LGQNLKLTFN
-393 TGYTYRIPTYTDLY
+393 TGYTYRIPTYTDLFY
-407 YLSPTTKGNANLLP
+407 VSPTTIGNPDLMP

-426 HEISLR
+426 HEVSLR
-432 YKAKNWSI
+432 YKTRNWSI
-440 ETAIFKRNG
+440 ETSVFKRDG
-449 ENLIDFVKKS
+449 ENLIDFVEKS
-459 PNDEAWIAENISG
+459 PSDEAWVAENISG
-472 KITTVGGELN
+472 KITTIGGELSTE
-482 AQWRYRIGKQTY
+482 WRYRIGKQTHT
-494 SLGVSYAYLEDDYI
+494 LALSYAYLEDDYI
-508 KSVYSKYALN
+508 KSVHSKYALN
-518 FLKHDVNVNLTKQFT
+518 FLRHDVNVNLTKQLT
-533 PRFTSTASYRYA
+533 PRCTSTVSYRYA

-558 QLSYTLNT
+558 QLSYSLDS
-566 KWRMEL
+566 KCRVEL